1 MSLREESS
9 MSFILDDDCT
19 IFIEDNIK
27 ESKIEKVKTVEFI
40 YKKENK
46 VSFVEAKTSFSK
58 VTNKDDFNKNIEDII
73 EKYISSLS
81 LFHSALLGRFSNLEN
96 LSPYKKV
103 HCKDYEYILFLIIKN
118 HKKEWLPPVH
128 DKLKQSLK
136 PLLEIWNIKDAN
148 VKVLNEDVAREQGLI
163 K

>member
-1 MSLREESS
+1 MSFREESN

-19 IFIEDNIK
+19 IFIEDNVK
-27 ESKIEKVKTVEFI
+27 DSKIEKVKTVEFI

-96 LSPYKKV
+96 LAQYNKV
-103 HCKDYEYILFLIIKN
+103 HCKEYEYILFLIIKN
-118 HKKEWLPPVH
+118 HKKEWLPHVLN
-128 DKLKQSLK
+128 KLKQSLK

-148 VKVLNEDVAREQGLI
+148 VKVLNEEGARKQGLI
-163 K
+163 E

>member
-1 MSLREESS
+1 MSFREESN

-40 YKKENK
+40 SKKENK

-58 VTNKDDFNKNIEDII
+58 VNNENDFNKNIENII
-73 EKYISSLS
+73 EKYTTSLS

-96 LSPYKKV
+96 LAPYKKE
-103 HCKDYEYILFLIIKN
+103 HCRKYEYILFLIIKN
-118 HKKEWLPPVH
+118 HKKEWLPHVLN
-128 DKLKQSLK
+128 KLKQSLK

-148 VKVLNEDVAREQGLI
+148 VKVLNEEGARKQGLI
-163 K
+163 E

>member
-1 MSLREESS
+1 MSLRKESS

-40 YKKENK
+40 SKKENK

-58 VTNKDDFNKNIEDII
+58 VNNENDFNKNIENII
-73 EKYISSLS
+73 EKYTTSLS

-96 LSPYKKV
+96 LTPYKKGR
-103 HCKDYEYILFLIIKN
+103 CRKYEYILFLIIKN
-118 HKKEWLPPVH
+118 HKKEWLPHVLN
-128 DKLKQSLK
+128 KLKQSLK

-148 VKVLNEDVAREQGLI
+148 VKVLNEDGARKQGLI
-163 K
+163 E